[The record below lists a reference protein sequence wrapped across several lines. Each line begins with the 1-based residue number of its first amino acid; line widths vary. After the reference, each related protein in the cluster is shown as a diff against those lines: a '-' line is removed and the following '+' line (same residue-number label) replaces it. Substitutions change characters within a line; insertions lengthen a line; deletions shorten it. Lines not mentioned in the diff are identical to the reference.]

1 METEMATTPPEAE
14 GAPSGPPVG
23 DRREIF
29 GWMMYAWAF
38 HGFITT
44 VATVLLGPY
53 LTLLAQ
59 RAVGDNGR
67 IFGPVAFITAKSF
80 FPYCVSVSVFLQ
92 LFLLPV
98 LGAIADYSSLK
109 KRLLASPAPAGP
121 GPPASRSSWAEGWT
135 SGWADCSSSSPTSA
149 WGPRASSTTPSF

>member
-1 METEMATTPPEAE
+1 MTSPQGE
-14 GAPSGPPVG
+14 GAPPGPPID

-59 RAVGDNGR
+59 RAVGENGR
-67 IFGPVAFITAKSF
+67 VFAPIAFITAKSF
-80 FPYCVSVSVFLQ
+80 FPYCVSISVFLQ

-109 KRLLASPAPAGP
+109 KRLLAL
-121 GPPASRSSWAEGWT
+121 T
-135 SGWADCSSSSPTSA
+135 CV
-149 WGPRASSTTPSF
+149 